1 MSEKF
6 LVRLKK
12 YLDSLTDEERQPFLV
27 DDAAAHLEKV
37 NPELYL
43 EYEKYFDE
51 YAREKG
57 WEKEDRDWEKNRSD
71 FLWNTI
77 REAIF
82 WGKSMDLEWMYTR
95 VMRLSAYV
103 TNVQYFKRNDHGE
116 VSIPD
121 RNQVLVKLRGFADE
135 LLFKIYPEI
144 EKFLTHKSDMVEI
157 NTQSIRGKIDWNKT
171 ILKTIQH
178 SDSFPIDFICQITK
192 QKFDNP
198 ENILLLISVFWLNNY
213 ARWLL
218 GFRNLENFSPDE
230 IQKIRTVIRRSESI
244 LSQTP
249 LRSLIELSKKY
260 STLSPNSSM
269 IKNLQIKLKER
280 IQGGILKN
288 LQVYE
293 KLNEWIYNFINFNV
307 QRYSASVQYNM
318 DRVENVNTMYEI
330 WILLEIVS
338 YLRRK
343 GIMLVPT
350 VEESYEKGRPE
361 IKNFKSDRMT
371 VFYEQHIQAQTVN
384 YLNPDFLVCIG
395 EPKFKPHQHKGKMVP
410 LLIAGNIPL
419 LIDPKNWH
427 KKPLNEV
434 KEIMM
439 KYLVELNHP
448 FGISTA
454 CAIHPREDKESKE
467 PEIIRT
473 RNTSFLSQTIAA
485 KQEEKIWAEGKWKVR
500 IEKLVPDKKM
510 NDRER
515 DQIFDKIFED
525 VLTS

>member
-178 SDSFPIDFICQITK
+178 SDSFPIDFI
-192 QKFDNP
+192 
-198 ENILLLISVFWLNNY
+198 
-213 ARWLL
+213 
-218 GFRNLENFSPDE
+218 
-230 IQKIRTVIRRSESI
+230 
-244 LSQTP
+244 
-249 LRSLIELSKKY
+249 
-260 STLSPNSSM
+260 
-269 IKNLQIKLKER
+269 
-280 IQGGILKN
+280 
-288 LQVYE
+288 
-293 KLNEWIYNFINFNV
+293 
-307 QRYSASVQYNM
+307 
-318 DRVENVNTMYEI
+318 
-330 WILLEIVS
+330 
-338 YLRRK
+338 
-343 GIMLVPT
+343 
-350 VEESYEKGRPE
+350 
-361 IKNFKSDRMT
+361 
-371 VFYEQHIQAQTVN
+371 
-384 YLNPDFLVCIG
+384 
-395 EPKFKPHQHKGKMVP
+395 
-410 LLIAGNIPL
+410 
-419 LIDPKNWH
+419 
-427 KKPLNEV
+427 
-434 KEIMM
+434 
-439 KYLVELNHP
+439 
-448 FGISTA
+448 
-454 CAIHPREDKESKE
+454 
-467 PEIIRT
+467 
-473 RNTSFLSQTIAA
+473 
-485 KQEEKIWAEGKWKVR
+485 
-500 IEKLVPDKKM
+500 
-510 NDRER
+510 
-515 DQIFDKIFED
+515 
-525 VLTS
+525 